1 MSYAKIP
8 LAHVISFITT
18 YADVTAEEVMLLSL
32 SEIEEL
38 REAVAS
44 SERAKI
50 ELQKKLKKL
59 LDKPMPS
66 VL

>member
-1 MSYAKIP
+1 MSYAKMP
-8 LAHVISFITT
+8 LAHIISFITT
-18 YADVTAEEVMLLSL
+18 YSDVTAEEVMLLSL

-38 REAVAS
+38 REAVAN

-59 LDKPMPS
+59 LDKPMPR

>member
-1 MSYAKIP
+1 MNCTNMP
-8 LAHVISFITT
+8 LTHVISFITT
-18 YADVTAEEVMLLSL
+18 FSEVTTEEVMQLSL

-38 REAVAS
+38 REAVADS
-44 SERAKI
+44 MRAKV

-66 VL
+66 ML